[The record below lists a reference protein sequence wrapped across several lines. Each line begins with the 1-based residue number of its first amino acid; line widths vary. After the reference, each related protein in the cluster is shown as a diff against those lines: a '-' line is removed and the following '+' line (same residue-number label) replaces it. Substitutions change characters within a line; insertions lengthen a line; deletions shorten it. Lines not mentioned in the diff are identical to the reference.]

1 MRVGLLRLLVNT
13 LALFAAVVIV
23 PGVRF
28 AGPWWHL
35 VVVALL
41 FGIVNALL
49 RPILYL
55 LTCPLVLMTLGAF
68 ALVVNAV
75 LFALTARLALALG
88 IGFSVRGFW
97 AAFAGAL
104 VTTLAA
110 VLVGVLVQPEDERTH
125 RVVIRA

>member
-1 MRVGLLRLLVNT
+1 MRVGLLRLLINT
-13 LALFAAVVIV
+13 LALFAAVVVV

-35 VVVALL
+35 IVVALL

-55 LTCPLVLMTLGAF
+55 LTCPLVIVTLGVF
-68 ALVVNAV
+68 ALVVNAA
-75 LFALTARLALALG
+75 LFALTARLAGVLG
-88 IGFSVRGFW
+88 IGFTVSGFG

-104 VTTLAA
+104 VTTLVS
-110 VLVGVLVQPEDERTH
+110 VLVGLLLEPPETH
-125 RVVIRA
+125 EPAP